1 MNSISQLFWQ
11 GTTAAASRGIT
22 AELVRAGDT
31 LKVRNSVDHSII
43 RELELPAGVTTT
55 IPDGG
60 PLLLF
65 RAPGRIEFVTGGLV
79 SPFELRAL
87 GTRYRST
94 LSIIGEVRREVVR

>member
-1 MNSISQLFWQ
+1 VNSISQLFWQ